1 MTDFAE
7 PTSATTTT
15 SATFIASSKPH
26 RGQIAFAQLLETL
39 LNNAKRLD
47 GFQACDLF
55 ALAPAVIQIEIQ
67 PAPYKVCI
75 LINESSL
82 TVQSQLN
89 GEADCQIKAGISD
102 WASLN
107 SLIDENSHTTQVD
120 YKRFQIQGNQEIAE
134 SFLNALNLMELDWE
148 EKLSHYTG
156 DLIAHQIGHRIRQWH
171 RYKKSTGRQITEM
184 FEEYLKHELRVGP
197 SQLEMQTWQTK
208 LEELEKQ
215 TQELLNR
222 AKNLK

>member
-7 PTSATTTT
+7 PTSATSTT
-15 SATFIASSKPH
+15 SITSNKPP
-26 RGQIAFAQLLETL
+26 RGQIAFAYLLETL
-39 LNNAKRLD
+39 LYNAKRLD
-47 GFQACDLF
+47 GFQGADLF

-67 PAPYKVCI
+67 PAPYKAYI

-89 GEADCQIKAGISD
+89 GEVDCQIKAGISD

-107 SLIDENSHTTQVD
+107 SLIDENSHTTEVD
-120 YKRFQIQGNQEIAE
+120 YERFQIQGNEEIAK
-134 SFLNALNLMELDWE
+134 SFLRVLNMMELDWE

-156 DLIAHQIGHRIRQWH
+156 DLIAHQIGHKTRQWH
-171 RYKKSTGRQITEM
+171 GYKKSTGRQMTEM

-197 SQLEMQTWQTK
+197 SRLEMQTWQTQ

-215 TQELLNR
+215 TQELLKR